1 MSYSLQMLVNVVNVA
16 AAQSPYTIQ
25 DNTPGNTVF
34 IIDSTNSTTIN
45 LPGVANVPKGIIYH
59 LKRTGAAVNI
69 SIDGNSSET
78 IDGSAT
84 KNISGTY
91 DCWSIVSD
99 GSEWW
104 TIGYGLT

>member
-1 MSYSLQMLVNVVNVA
+1 
-16 AAQSPYTIQ
+16 
-25 DNTPGNTVF
+25 
-34 IIDSTNSTTIN
+34 
-45 LPGVANVPKGIIYH
+45 
-59 LKRTGAAVNI
+59 I